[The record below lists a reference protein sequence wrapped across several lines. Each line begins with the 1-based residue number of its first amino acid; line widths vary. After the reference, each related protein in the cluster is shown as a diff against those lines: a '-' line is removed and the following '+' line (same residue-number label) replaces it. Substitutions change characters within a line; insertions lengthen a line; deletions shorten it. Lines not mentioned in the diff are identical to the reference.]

1 MFRCCMGS
9 YVATSHKRYYVKLDG
24 ELSRLVT
31 YYSPFLARS
40 PQLAVDS
47 APLPRFP
54 AGLPLVKKGTWQ
66 RWRMDARVSL
76 ELMRRPG
83 AIRATRSS
91 PQPGGEP
98 CAGSLADQ
106 VG

>member
-1 MFRCCMGS
+1 MGS

-24 ELSRLVT
+24 ELYRLVT
-31 YYSPFLARS
+31 DYSPFLARS

-54 AGLPLVKKGTWQ
+54 EGLPLVKKGTWQ
-66 RWRMDARVSL
+66 RWWMDARVSL
-76 ELMRRPG
+76 ERMRRPG

-91 PQPGGEP
+91 PRPSAEP
-98 CAGSLADQ
+98 CAGFRASLVD
-106 VG
+106 